1 MRMFIKRGFL
11 HFRKTEQEYMKN
23 YSRFNVDK
31 TLYEMDN
38 TKVKLGHSIAHFIQ
52 MALLILVLCL
62 CLLGAAMGFG
72 MFRGILDSAPDID
85 SIHIGPSAYASK
97 VLDTDGNIT
106 ATLVTAG
113 SNRERVSY
121 EQLPKDLINAFVA
134 IEDER
139 FWQHNGIDL
148 KSILRAVRGVVSDDD
163 SAGGGSTITQQLIK
177 NNVFGG
183 GLHEGKFERYVRK
196 FQEQYLALEIEN
208 QPGLS
213 KEEIKQSIITE
224 YLNTINLGSNT
235 LGVKVAAR
243 RYFNKEVSDLTLSEC
258 AVIASITKNPSGLNP
273 ITHPERNAERRAQ
286 VLKNMLEQGY
296 IDQAQ
301 YDEARADDVYA
312 RIQDVNVQKEA
323 ENEPYSYFVDELT
336 AQVIQEL
343 QDRLGYTKDKAT
355 DLLYSGGLTI
365 YSTQDPSLQT
375 IVDEEVNNPDNYD
388 TAKHSVT
395 WRYTLKHDDGSIVN
409 YSEKDL
415 IRWMKEVK
423 GISFNGLFSS
433 EDSAKSYVEQY
444 KAELIRD
451 TDKEL
456 GEQFFTTLEPQ
467 VSFVLM
473 DPHTGQVKAISG
485 GRGEKRYSLSLNRAT
500 GTLRQPGST
509 FKLITSFAPAIDLY
523 GATLATPFYDTA
535 YTLGNKTFKNW
546 YSSGFLGYQT
556 IRDGIIYSLNIIA
569 VRCLMEQLN
578 PHEGRLYAENLGI
591 TSLLDSDENP
601 ALALG
606 GITNGVTNLELT
618 QAFATIANGGQFNKA
633 KFFTKILDQE
643 GNVLIDTSEDQPRQA
658 MKATTAFL
666 LTDAMKQSMLP
677 NRAYAASVNVN
688 STSTRA
694 HFDGM
699 SLAGKSGTTTKDVD
713 IWFVGYSPY
722 YVGGIWGG
730 CDENQ
735 PLIDKASGEYNG
747 GAGFHKDI
755 WRKIMSRV
763 HEGLPDIGFTQPDGI
778 VQAQVCRKSGKL
790 PTSGCYADYRGS
802 SVITEYFA
810 EGTVPTTNCD
820 RHTSW
825 GSIIIPEDEKDLAYT
840 DDGGFVFPEPTE
852 AETEESSDDEV
863 IGEGPADADGSGGP
877 GGSSG
882 GGPGEGL
889 PSRDIKAPVVE
900 G

>member
-1 MRMFIKRGFL
+1 
-11 HFRKTEQEYMKN
+11 MKN

-52 MALLILVLCL
+52 MALLILALCL

-85 SIHIGPSAYASK
+85 TIHIGPSAYASK

-121 EQLPKDLINAFVA
+121 EQLPEDLINAFVA

-312 RIQDVNVQKEA
+312 RIQDVNVQKTA

-423 GISFNGLFSS
+423 GINFNGLFSS

-643 GNVLIDTSEDQPRQA
+643 GNVLLDTSEDQPRQA

-755 WRKIMSRV
+755 WRKIMSRI

-863 IGEGPADADGSGGP
+863 IGEGPADTDGPGGP
-877 GGSSG
+877 GGSSGSSG

-889 PSRDIKAPVVE
+889 PSRGIKAPVVE

>member
-1 MRMFIKRGFL
+1 
-11 HFRKTEQEYMKN
+11 MKN

-85 SIHIGPSAYASK
+85 TIHIGPTAYASK

-121 EQLPKDLINAFVA
+121 EQLPEDLINAFVA

-183 GLHEGKFERYVRK
+183 GLHEGKFQRYVRK

-213 KEEIKQSIITE
+213 KEEIKKSIITE
-224 YLNTINLGSNT
+224 YLNTINLGANT

-258 AVIASITKNPSGLNP
+258 TVIASITKNPSGLNP

-296 IDQAQ
+296 IDEAQ
-301 YDEARADDVYA
+301 YTEALADEVYA
-312 RIQDVNVQKEA
+312 RIQDVNVQKNA

-336 AQVIQEL
+336 AQVVQEL

-365 YSTQDPSLQT
+365 YSTQDPSLQS

-415 IRWMKEVK
+415 LRWMKEVK
-423 GISFNGLFSS
+423 GINFNGLFSS

-444 KAELIRD
+444 KAELVRD
-451 TDKEL
+451 TDTEL

-473 DPHTGQVKAISG
+473 DPHTGQVRAISG
-485 GRGEKRYSLSLNRAT
+485 GRGDKRYSLSLNRAT

-643 GNVLIDTSEDQPRQA
+643 GNVLIDTTEDQPRQA

-677 NRAYAASVNVN
+677 NRAYAGSLNVN

-863 IGEGPADADGSGGP
+863 IDEGPADAAGPGAP
-877 GGSSG
+877 GGSGS

-889 PSRDIKAPVVE
+889 PSRDIKAPIVE

>member
-1 MRMFIKRGFL
+1 
-11 HFRKTEQEYMKN
+11 MKN

-38 TKVKLGHSIAHFIQ
+38 TKVKLGHSIAHVIQ

-85 SIHIGPSAYASK
+85 TIHIGPTAYASK

-121 EQLPKDLINAFVA
+121 DQLPQDLVNAFVA

-183 GLHEGKFERYVRK
+183 GLHEGKFQRYVRK

-208 QPGLS
+208 QPGLR
-213 KEEIKQSIITE
+213 KEEIKKSIITE
-224 YLNTINLGSNT
+224 YLNTINLGANT

-258 AVIASITKNPSGLNP
+258 TVIASITKNPTALNP
-273 ITHPERNAERRAQ
+273 ITHPEHNAERRAQ

-301 YDEARADDVYA
+301 YDEALADDVYA
-312 RIQDVNVQKEA
+312 RIQDVNVQKTA

-336 AQVIQEL
+336 AQVVQEL
-343 QDRLGYTKDKAT
+343 QDRLGYTKDKAK

-423 GISFNGLFSS
+423 GINFNGLFSS

-569 VRCLMEQLN
+569 VRCLMERLN

-643 GNVLIDTSEDQPRQA
+643 GNVLIDTTEDQPRQA

-677 NRAYAASVNVN
+677 NRAYAASLNVN

-852 AETEESSDDEV
+852 PETTEASDGEV
-863 IGEGPADADGSGGP
+863 IGEGPSDTAGPDGPSGA
-877 GGSSG
+877 
-882 GGPGEGL
+882 GPGEGL
-889 PSRDIKAPVVE
+889 PSRDISAPIVE

>member
-1 MRMFIKRGFL
+1 
-11 HFRKTEQEYMKN
+11 MKN
-23 YSRFNVDK
+23 YSRYNIDK
-31 TLYEMDN
+31 TLYSLDSLG
-38 TKVKLGHSIAHFIQ
+38 VKLGNSIRHFIK
-52 MALLILVLCL
+52 MAVLLLFLCVVLMG
-62 CLLGAAMGFG
+62 GAFSFG
-72 MFRGILDSAPDID
+72 MFKGILDSAPDIQ
-85 SIHIGPSAYASK
+85 SIHIGPTAYASK

-113 SNRERVSY
+113 SNRERVTY
-121 EQLPKDLINAFVA
+121 DQLPQDLINAFVA

-148 KSILRAVRGVVSDDD
+148 KSILRAVRGVVADDD

-183 GLHEGKFERYVRK
+183 GLHEGKFQRYVRK

-208 QPGLS
+208 QPGHS
-213 KEEIKQSIITE
+213 KEEIKQSILTE

-258 AVIASITKNPSGLNP
+258 AVIASITKNPSALNP
-273 ITHPERNAERRAQ
+273 ITHPEKNAERRAQ
-286 VLKNMLEQGY
+286 VLSNMLEQGY
-296 IDQAQ
+296 ITEAQ
-301 YDEARADDVYA
+301 YEEALADDVYA
-312 RIQDVNVQKEA
+312 RIQDVNVQKES

-336 AQVIQEL
+336 EQVVEEL
-343 QDRLGYTKDKAT
+343 QSRLGYTKEQAT

-375 IVDEEVNNPDNYD
+375 IVDEEINNPDNYD

-395 WRYTLKHDDGSIVN
+395 WRYTLRHEDGSIVN

-415 IRWMKEVK
+415 IRWIKEIK
-423 GISFNGLFSS
+423 GVSFNGLFQS

-444 KAELIRD
+444 KAQLVAD
-451 TDKEL
+451 TDTEL
-456 GEQFFTTLEPQ
+456 GEEFFTTLEPQ

-473 DPHTGQVKAISG
+473 DQHTGQVRAISG
-485 GRGEKRYSLSLNRAT
+485 GRGEKRYSLSLNRASN
-500 GTLRQPGST
+500 TLRQPGST
-509 FKLITSFAPAIDLY
+509 FKVISSFAPAIDLY

-535 YTLGNKTFKNW
+535 YTIGNKTFKNW

-578 PHEGRLYAENLGI
+578 PHNGRLYAENLGI
-591 TSLLDSDENP
+591 TTLTDSDENP

-618 QAFATIANGGQFNKA
+618 QAFATIANGGEFNKA
-633 KFFTKILDQE
+633 KFFTKIVDQD
-643 GNVLIDTSEDQPRQA
+643 GNVLIDATKDESRQA

-666 LTDAMKQSMLP
+666 LTDAMSQSMLS
-677 NRAYAASVNVN
+677 NRAYSGSINVN

-713 IWFVGYSPY
+713 VWFVGYSPY
-722 YVGGIWGG
+722 YTAGIWGG

-747 GAGFHKDI
+747 GASYHKDI

-763 HEGLPDIGFTQPDGI
+763 HAGLPDIGFTKPDGI
-778 VQAQVCRKSGKL
+778 VEAKVCRKSGKL
-790 PTSGCYADYRGS
+790 PIGGCYDDYRGS
-802 SVITEYFA
+802 AVITEYFA
-810 EGTVPTTNCD
+810 EGTVPTVNCD

-825 GSIIIPEDEKDLAYT
+825 GSMIIPEEEKELGYT
-840 DDGGFVFPEPTE
+840 DDGGYVFAREPETE
-852 AETEESSDDEV
+852 ATDTSDSDAEVTEEPPS
-863 IGEGPADADGSGGP
+863 GGGSGDS
-877 GGSSG
+877 SSG
-882 GGPGEGL
+882 GTSSPGDGL
-889 PSRDIKAPVVE
+889 TPRGVSNAPVVE
-900 G
+900 P

>member
-1 MRMFIKRGFL
+1 
-11 HFRKTEQEYMKN
+11 MKN

-52 MALLILVLCL
+52 MALLVLVLCL

-85 SIHIGPSAYASK
+85 TIHIGPTAYASK

-183 GLHEGKFERYVRK
+183 GLHEGKFQRYVRK

-213 KEEIKQSIITE
+213 KEEIKKSILTE

-258 AVIASITKNPSGLNP
+258 TVIASITKNPSGLNP

-296 IDQAQ
+296 ID
-301 YDEARADDVYA
+301 EARYTEALADDVYA

-444 KAELIRD
+444 KAELVRD

-535 YTLGNKTFKNW
+535 YTIGNKTFKNW

-643 GNVLIDTSEDQPRQA
+643 GNVLIDTTEDQPRQA

-763 HEGLPDIGFTQPDGI
+763 HEGLPDIGFTKPDGI
-778 VQAQVCRKSGKL
+778 VEAQVCRKSGKL

-852 AETEESSDDEV
+852 AETEESSDDTL
-863 IGEGPADADGSGGP
+863 ISEGPPDGAATGGP
-877 GGSSG
+877 GGSGSS
-882 GGPGEGL
+882 GPGEDL

>member
-1 MRMFIKRGFL
+1 M
-11 HFRKTEQEYMKN
+11 
-23 YSRFNVDK
+23 
-31 TLYEMDN
+31 
-38 TKVKLGHSIAHFIQ
+38 
-52 MALLILVLCL
+52 
-62 CLLGAAMGFG
+62 
-72 MFRGILDSAPDID
+72 
-85 SIHIGPSAYASK
+85 
-97 VLDTDGNIT
+97 
-106 ATLVTAG
+106 
-113 SNRERVSY
+113 
-121 EQLPKDLINAFVA
+121 
-134 IEDER
+134 
-139 FWQHNGIDL
+139 
-148 KSILRAVRGVVSDDD
+148 
-163 SAGGGSTITQQLIK
+163 
-177 NNVFGG
+177 
-183 GLHEGKFERYVRK
+183 
-196 FQEQYLALEIEN
+196 
-208 QPGLS
+208 
-213 KEEIKQSIITE
+213 
-224 YLNTINLGSNT
+224 
-235 LGVKVAAR
+235 
-243 RYFNKEVSDLTLSEC
+243 
-258 AVIASITKNPSGLNP
+258 
-273 ITHPERNAERRAQ
+273 
-286 VLKNMLEQGY
+286 
-296 IDQAQ
+296 
-301 YDEARADDVYA
+301 
-312 RIQDVNVQKEA
+312 
-323 ENEPYSYFVDELT
+323 
-336 AQVIQEL
+336 
-343 QDRLGYTKDKAT
+343 
-355 DLLYSGGLTI
+355 
-365 YSTQDPSLQT
+365 
-375 IVDEEVNNPDNYD
+375 
-388 TAKHSVT
+388 
-395 WRYTLKHDDGSIVN
+395 
-409 YSEKDL
+409 
-415 IRWMKEVK
+415 
-423 GISFNGLFSS
+423 
-433 EDSAKSYVEQY
+433 
-444 KAELIRD
+444 
-451 TDKEL
+451 
-456 GEQFFTTLEPQ
+456 
-467 VSFVLM
+467 
-473 DPHTGQVKAISG
+473 
-485 GRGEKRYSLSLNRAT
+485 
-500 GTLRQPGST
+500 
-509 FKLITSFAPAIDLY
+509 
-523 GATLATPFYDTA
+523 ATPFYDTA
-535 YTLGNKTFKNW
+535 YTIGNKTFKNW

-569 VRCLMEQLN
+569 VRCLMEQLD
-578 PHEGRLYAENLGI
+578 PHKGRLYAENLGI

-643 GNVLIDTSEDQPRQA
+643 GNVLIDTTEDQPRQA

-763 HEGLPDIGFTQPDGI
+763 HEGLPDIGFTKPDGI
-778 VQAQVCRKSGKL
+778 VEAQVCRKSGKL

-852 AETEESSDDEV
+852 AETEESSDDTL
-863 IGEGPADADGSGGP
+863 ISEGPPDGAATGGP
-877 GGSSG
+877 GGSGSS
-882 GGPGEGL
+882 GPGEDL

>member
-1 MRMFIKRGFL
+1 
-11 HFRKTEQEYMKN
+11 MKN

-224 YLNTINLGSNT
+224 YLNTINLGANT

-258 AVIASITKNPSGLNP
+258 TVIASITKNPSGLNP

-312 RIQDVNVQKEA
+312 RIQDVNVQKAA

-423 GISFNGLFSS
+423 GINFNGLFSS

-591 TSLLDSDENP
+591 MSLLDSDENP

-643 GNVLIDTSEDQPRQA
+643 GNVLLDTGEDQPRQA

-863 IGEGPADADGSGGP
+863 IGEGPADTDGPGAP
-877 GGSSG
+877 GGSGS

>member
-1 MRMFIKRGFL
+1 
-11 HFRKTEQEYMKN
+11 MKN

-85 SIHIGPSAYASK
+85 TIHIGPTAYASK

-183 GLHEGKFERYVRK
+183 GLHEGKFQRYVRK

-213 KEEIKQSIITE
+213 KEEIKKSILTE

-258 AVIASITKNPSGLNP
+258 TVIASITKNPSGLNP

-296 IDQAQ
+296 ID
-301 YDEARADDVYA
+301 EARYTEALADDVYA

-444 KAELIRD
+444 KAELVRD

-535 YTLGNKTFKNW
+535 YTIGNKTFKNW

-569 VRCLMEQLN
+569 VRCLMEQLD
-578 PHEGRLYAENLGI
+578 PHKGRLYAENLGI

-643 GNVLIDTSEDQPRQA
+643 GNVLIDTTEDQPRQA

-677 NRAYAASVNVN
+677 NRAYAASLNVN

-763 HEGLPDIGFTQPDGI
+763 HEGLPDIGFTKPDGI
-778 VQAQVCRKSGKL
+778 VEAQVCRKSGKL

-852 AETEESSDDEV
+852 AETEESSDDTL
-863 IGEGPADADGSGGP
+863 ISEGPPDGAATGGP
-877 GGSSG
+877 GGSGSS
-882 GGPGEGL
+882 GPGEDL

>member
-1 MRMFIKRGFL
+1 
-11 HFRKTEQEYMKN
+11 MKN

-85 SIHIGPSAYASK
+85 TIHIGPTAYASK

-183 GLHEGKFERYVRK
+183 GLHEGKFQRYVRK

-213 KEEIKQSIITE
+213 KEEIKKSILTE

-258 AVIASITKNPSGLNP
+258 TVIASITKNPSGLNP

-296 IDQAQ
+296 ID
-301 YDEARADDVYA
+301 EARYTEALADDVYA

-444 KAELIRD
+444 KAELVRD

-535 YTLGNKTFKNW
+535 YTIGNKTFKNW

-569 VRCLMEQLN
+569 VRCLMEQLD
-578 PHEGRLYAENLGI
+578 PHKGRLYTENLGI

-618 QAFATIANGGQFNKA
+618 QAFATIANGGQFNK
-633 KFFTKILDQE
+633 E
-643 GNVLIDTSEDQPRQA
+643 GNVLIDTTEDQPRQA

-763 HEGLPDIGFTQPDGI
+763 HEGLPDIGFTKPDGI
-778 VQAQVCRKSGKL
+778 VEAQVCRKSGKL

-852 AETEESSDDEV
+852 AETEESSDDTL
-863 IGEGPADADGSGGP
+863 ISEGPPDGAATGGP
-877 GGSSG
+877 GGSGSS
-882 GGPGEGL
+882 GPGEDL